1 MTSHFV
7 PPANYTFPSVYMN
20 GCNRE
25 FKSSWLKKYNWL
37 VYSPSLDGVLCLHC
51 ALFSDNRKQKG
62 ALVNR
67 PFNKWTKISSELAD
81 HANNAYHSR
90 AMSASKLFV
99 DCINKPELTLPDR
112 FDTTRRQR
120 RVENRHILKM
130 IIKAIL
136 FCGKQC
142 IALRGDHE
150 QMSGM
155 GNPGNFLSLLSIL
168 SEHDELLQRHL
179 QAPRD
184 KSAQYMS
191 PQIQNEL
198 LSVLSK
204 MILNDILKEIR
215 KAKFFAIMADEATSH
230 NDEQLSLC
238 LRFVDEGKNIR
249 EEFIEF
255 VHMDNVSGHS
265 IATAILHSLDE
276 KQLDATHIRAQ
287 TYDGAAAMSSEN
299 VGVQKRIRE
308 VSPLAMYSHCAGH
321 CLNLVIVHSCKI
333 PLVRNTIDKMKEV
346 CLFFNYSPKRE
357 GLLQS
362 VISKEVL
369 HAEKRKPLLN
379 LCATRWAE
387 RHSAYS
393 HFYASYVYMVYSLEV
408 IAHGLHQDKGY
419 DHVQGNW
426 ASKTKQDASGLLASI
441 TSFDFILSF
450 VTVYVLLSHLDGIS
464 KKLQSSSQDIFQA
477 YEMVTEVTQ
486 VYRKLRDDVVVHF
499 GRCYAQAV
507 RMAEKIGTTPDM
519 PRIAKRQIHRSN
531 TPAATP
537 EEYYRLNLAIPFLD
551 HISNEFEQQFTGLSA
566 KCGKLIGL
574 VPTVLM
580 SEDVEPDF
588 EEVVNTYT
596 DDLPSPELFHHE
608 LFRWK
613 LYLSDKFDDN
623 LPSSIAETIKICD
636 QAYFPNIYV
645 LLQIAATIPATSCE
659 CERSFS
665 ALRRL
670 NTFNRACMG
679 QKRLSALALIHI
691 HYDKE
696 LNLDDAVDIFAKL
709 HPRRMDLQSI
719 IFHDE

>member
-1 MTSHFV
+1 
-7 PPANYTFPSVYMN
+7 
-20 GCNRE
+20 
-25 FKSSWLKKYNWL
+25 
-37 VYSPSLDGVLCLHC
+37 
-51 ALFSDNRKQKG
+51 
-62 ALVNR
+62 
-67 PFNKWTKISSELAD
+67 
-81 HANNAYHSR
+81 
-90 AMSASKLFV
+90 
-99 DCINKPELTLPDR
+99 
-112 FDTTRRQR
+112 
-120 RVENRHILKM
+120 
-130 IIKAIL
+130 
-136 FCGKQC
+136 
-142 IALRGDHE
+142 
-150 QMSGM
+150 MSGM
-155 GNPGNFLSLLSIL
+155 RNPGNFLSLLFIL

-184 KSAQYMS
+184 QSAQYIS
-191 PQIQNEL
+191 TQIQNEL

-204 MILNDILKEIR
+204 MILNDILKEIQ

-255 VHMDNVSGHS
+255 VHMDKVSGHS
-265 IATAILHSLDE
+265 IAILHSLDE
-276 KQLDATHIRAQ
+276 KQLDATHIRSQ

-308 VSPLAMYSHCAGH
+308 VSSWAMYSHCAGH

-357 GLLQS
+357 GLLKS

-379 LCATRWAE
+379 LCAIRWAE
-387 RHSAYS
+387 RHSAYI
-393 HFYASYVYMVYSLEV
+393 HLYASYLYMVYSLEV
-408 IAHGLHQDKGY
+408 IAHALHQGKGY
-419 DHVQGNW
+419 YQGNW

-450 VTVYVLLSHLDGIS
+450 VTVYVMLSHLDDIS

-477 YEMVTEVTQ
+477 YEIVREVTQ
-486 VYRKLRDDVVVHF
+486 VYRKLRHDVVVHF

-519 PRIAKRQIHRSN
+519 PRITKRQIHRSN

-588 EEVVNTYT
+588 EEVRNTYT
-596 DDLPSPELFHHE
+596 DDLELFHHE
-608 LFRWK
+608 SFRWK
-613 LYLSDKFDDN
+613 LYLSVKFDDN
-623 LPSSIAETIKICD
+623 LP
-636 QAYFPNIYV
+636 
-645 LLQIAATIPATSCE
+645 
-659 CERSFS
+659 
-665 ALRRL
+665 
-670 NTFNRACMG
+670 
-679 QKRLSALALIHI
+679 
-691 HYDKE
+691 
-696 LNLDDAVDIFAKL
+696 
-709 HPRRMDLQSI
+709 
-719 IFHDE
+719 

>member
-1 MTSHFV
+1 M
-7 PPANYTFPSVYMN
+7 
-20 GCNRE
+20 
-25 FKSSWLKKYNWL
+25 
-37 VYSPSLDGVLCLHC
+37 
-51 ALFSDNRKQKG
+51 
-62 ALVNR
+62 
-67 PFNKWTKISSELAD
+67 
-81 HANNAYHSR
+81 
-90 AMSASKLFV
+90 
-99 DCINKPELTLPDR
+99 
-112 FDTTRRQR
+112 
-120 RVENRHILKM
+120 
-130 IIKAIL
+130 
-136 FCGKQC
+136 
-142 IALRGDHE
+142 
-150 QMSGM
+150 
-155 GNPGNFLSLLSIL
+155 
-168 SEHDELLQRHL
+168 
-179 QAPRD
+179 
-184 KSAQYMS
+184 
-191 PQIQNEL
+191 
-198 LSVLSK
+198 
-204 MILNDILKEIR
+204 
-215 KAKFFAIMADEATSH
+215 
-230 NDEQLSLC
+230 
-238 LRFVDEGKNIR
+238 
-249 EEFIEF
+249 
-255 VHMDNVSGHS
+255 
-265 IATAILHSLDE
+265 
-276 KQLDATHIRAQ
+276 
-287 TYDGAAAMSSEN
+287 
-299 VGVQKRIRE
+299 
-308 VSPLAMYSHCAGH
+308 
-321 CLNLVIVHSCKI
+321 
-333 PLVRNTIDKMKEV
+333 
-346 CLFFNYSPKRE
+346 
-357 GLLQS
+357 
-362 VISKEVL
+362 
-369 HAEKRKPLLN
+369 
-379 LCATRWAE
+379 
-387 RHSAYS
+387 
-393 HFYASYVYMVYSLEV
+393 
-408 IAHGLHQDKGY
+408 
-419 DHVQGNW
+419 
-426 ASKTKQDASGLLASI
+426 
-441 TSFDFILSF
+441 
-450 VTVYVLLSHLDGIS
+450 LSHLDGIS
-464 KKLQSSSQDIFQA
+464 KKLPSSSQDIFQA

-486 VYRKLRDDVVVHF
+486 VYRKLRHDVVVHF

-608 LFRWK
+608 LCRWK

-645 LLQIAATIPATSCE
+645 LLQIAATIPPTSCE

>member
-198 LSVLSK
+198 LSVLRK

-308 VSPLAMYSHCAGH
+308 VSPLAMYSHFAGH

-450 VTVYVLLSHLDGIS
+450 VTVYVMLSHLDGIS

-507 RMAEKIGTTPDM
+507 RMAEKIRTTPDM

-696 LNLDDAVDIFAKL
+696 LSLDDAVDIFAKL

>member
-1 MTSHFV
+1 
-7 PPANYTFPSVYMN
+7 
-20 GCNRE
+20 
-25 FKSSWLKKYNWL
+25 
-37 VYSPSLDGVLCLHC
+37 
-51 ALFSDNRKQKG
+51 
-62 ALVNR
+62 
-67 PFNKWTKISSELAD
+67 
-81 HANNAYHSR
+81 
-90 AMSASKLFV
+90 
-99 DCINKPELTLPDR
+99 
-112 FDTTRRQR
+112 
-120 RVENRHILKM
+120 M

-150 QMSGM
+150 EMSGM

-179 QAPRD
+179 QVPRD

-215 KAKFFAIMADEATSH
+215 KAKFFAIMADEATLH

-249 EEFIEF
+249 EEFIKF

-265 IATAILHSLDE
+265 IATAILHSLDK
-276 KQLDATHIRAQ
+276 KQLDATHIRVQ

-308 VSPLAMYSHCAGH
+308 VSPLAMYSHCVGH

-357 GLLQS
+357 GLLKS

-419 DHVQGNW
+419 DHAQGNW

-450 VTVYVLLSHLDGIS
+450 VTVYVMLSHLDGIS

-486 VYRKLRDDVVVHF
+486 VYRKLRHDVVVHF

-596 DDLPSPELFHHE
+596 DDLPSLELFH
-608 LFRWK
+608 
-613 LYLSDKFDDN
+613 
-623 LPSSIAETIKICD
+623 P
-636 QAYFPNIYV
+636 P
-645 LLQIAATIPATSCE
+645 
-659 CERSFS
+659 
-665 ALRRL
+665 
-670 NTFNRACMG
+670 
-679 QKRLSALALIHI
+679 
-691 HYDKE
+691 
-696 LNLDDAVDIFAKL
+696 
-709 HPRRMDLQSI
+709 
-719 IFHDE
+719 